1 MSEKTNLYNGSRD
14 VDVENVID
22 RMRHSDSAIV
32 IDSDY
37 DSESHPS
44 NVQEALNRLRTLQL
58 IDEAKKSAERIKRMQ
73 DISKRERFSDAFA
86 NPAARTGWGE
96 DNLINATEYPMTRLT
111 QDWQLLTSLYRTSWI
126 VQRVCNVIPEDAL
139 ADLTI
144 EAPGLETRELHLLEE
159 EIRST
164 HLRESILEGLRWG
177 RLYGGAAAIIML
189 SGQEEDLSL
198 PIDVN
203 NITIGAFRGLYV
215 VDRWSGIYPGLDLV
229 DNDRDPDFGLPE
241 YYEVRDETSGGTYRV
256 HHSRVLRFCGTKMPY
271 WEQVA
276 EQYWGTSAIESM
288 YDELIKRD
296 NVAHN
301 IANLTFKA
309 CLSVLQVENLDQM
322 FATSSSVHQRRMYA
336 MLSAINSLENSLGIR
351 LVNKGDDIQQL
362 QYSFSG
368 LPEVM
373 DSAMMDMAGATSIPV
388 TRLFG
393 RSPAGM
399 NSTGESDEKMYRQ
412 TLEQERSVHID
423 PALERLIPIVCRSA
437 IGYFPA
443 GCKFKYP
450 SLVEMSPEQKA
461 QIIDQRSQTME
472 RLFQANL
479 IPGDVVL
486 ESYRNSQL
494 ELDVTSNITDEHINA
509 LKGKYFNDL
518 QQQAD
523 PYAGAMQTAGEAGVD
538 SGAEQV
544 DENGNPIEQPVDENG
559 NPVQQE
565 VDENGNPIQQEEP
578 QQPETPEE
586 KRAIEQQYESVIK
599 SVDPSISKQ
608 TLLET
613 AMVQGVS
620 PEDFKRAVQK
630 QALKTKKELMKK
642 KQLAKIINSVPDEV
656 SQDMVSKISA
666 ENQVPLEELS
676 EQMNARQEMIMQ
688 EEEQSQ
694 QAQQAQQEQQ
704 AEPEQRKDFNYPKYR
719 KIKHV
724 NNWDDEDFRFE
735 KFKKSNGRSK
745 RNTWD

>member
-1 MSEKTNLYNGSRD
+1 MSEKTSLYNGSRD
-14 VDVENVID
+14 VDVENIID
-22 RMRHSDSAIV
+22 RIRHSDSDIV

-37 DSESHPS
+37 DNEAHPGS
-44 NVQEALNRLRTLQL
+44 VQEALNRLRTLQL
-58 IDEAKKSAERIKRMQ
+58 IDETKKSAERMKR
-73 DISKRERFSDAFA
+73 INDAFA

-139 ADLTI
+139 ADLSI
-144 EAPGLETRELHLLEE
+144 EAPGLETKELHLLEE

-177 RLYGGAAAIIML
+177 RLYGGAAAIIMI

-198 PIDVN
+198 PIDIN
-203 NITIGAFRGLYV
+203 NITVGAFRGLYI

-229 DNDRDPDFGLPE
+229 DNDRDPDFGLPD
-241 YYEVRDETSGGTYRV
+241 YYEVRDENSGGTYRV

-336 MLSAINSLENSLGIR
+336 MLSAINTLENSLGIR

-450 SLVEMSPEQKA
+450 SLIEMSPEQKA
-461 QIIDQRSQTME
+461 QIIDQRSQAME

-479 IPGDVVL
+479 IPGNVVL
-486 ESYRNSQL
+486 ESFRNSQV
-494 ELDVTSNITDEHINA
+494 ELDVTSNITDEHIKA
-509 LKGKYFNDL
+509 MEGKYFNDL

-544 DENGNPIEQPVDENG
+544 DESGNPIEQPVDENG
-559 NPVQQE
+559 NPIEQE

-578 QQPETPEE
+578 QP
-586 KRAIEQQYESVIK
+586 
-599 SVDPSISKQ
+599 
-608 TLLET
+608 
-613 AMVQGVS
+613 
-620 PEDFKRAVQK
+620 
-630 QALKTKKELMKK
+630 KK

-676 EQMNARQEMIMQ
+676 EQMNARQEMIIQ
-688 EEEQSQ
+688 AEEEQAQ
-694 QAQQAQQEQQ
+694 QQEQAQQAQ
-704 AEPEQRKDFNYPKYR
+704 PEQRKDFNYPKYR

-735 KFKKSNGRSK
+735 KFKKSNGRSR
-745 RNTWD
+745 RNGWD

>member
-1 MSEKTNLYNGSRD
+1 MSEKTSLYNGSRD
-14 VDVENVID
+14 VDVENIID
-22 RMRHSDSAIV
+22 RIRHSDSDIV

-37 DSESHPS
+37 DNESHPGS
-44 NVQEALNRLRTLQL
+44 VQEALNRLRTLQL
-58 IDEAKKSAERIKRMQ
+58 IDETKKSAERMKR
-73 DISKRERFSDAFA
+73 INDAFS

-139 ADLTI
+139 ADLSI
-144 EAPGLETRELHLLEE
+144 EAPGLETKELHLLEE

-177 RLYGGAAAIIML
+177 RLYGGAAAIIMI

-198 PIDVN
+198 PIDIN
-203 NITIGAFRGLYV
+203 NITVGAFRGLYI

-229 DNDRDPDFGLPE
+229 DNDRDPDFGLPD
-241 YYEVRDETSGGTYRV
+241 YYEVRDENSGGTYRV

-336 MLSAINSLENSLGIR
+336 MLSAINTLENSLGIR

-450 SLVEMSPEQKA
+450 SLIEMSPEQKA
-461 QIIDQRSQTME
+461 QIIDQRSQAME

-479 IPGDVVL
+479 LPGDVVL
-486 ESYRNSQL
+486 ESFRNSQT
-494 ELDVTSNITDEHINA
+494 ELDITSNITDEHINA
-509 LKGKYFNDL
+509 MKGKYFNDL

-523 PYAGAMQTAGEAGVD
+523 PYGGAMQTASEAGVE
-538 SGAEQV
+538 SGAEEV
-544 DENGNPIEQPVDENG
+544 DEEG
-559 NPVQQE
+559 NPVEPEPQ
-565 VDENGNPIQQEEP
+565 VDENGNPIQQSE
-578 QQPETPEE
+578 QPE
-586 KRAIEQQYESVIK
+586 
-599 SVDPSISKQ
+599 
-608 TLLET
+608 
-613 AMVQGVS
+613 S
-620 PEDFKRAVQK
+620 PDER
-630 QALKTKKELMKK
+630 
-642 KQLAKIINSVPDEV
+642 IINSVPDEV
-656 SQDMVSKISA
+656 SQDMVSKMSA
-666 ENQVPLEELS
+666 ANQIPLEELS
-676 EQMNARQEMIMQ
+676 EQMNAQQEMI
-688 EEEQSQ
+688 S
-694 QAQQAQQEQQ
+694 QQEQEEAQ
-704 AEPEQRKDFNYPKYR
+704 TQPQEQRQDHNPKYR
-719 KIKHV
+719 RIKHI

-735 KFKKSNGRSK
+735 KFKKTNNKRS
-745 RNTWD
+745 RWN